1 MRQCRALDCLA
12 RRRRCLGELAQRLL
26 GEADDHPGPLGIHA
40 KLLEYRQQPRH
51 MLGRITGQS
60 RQLLHREREF
70 VGMADDLLEP
80 EPQPEQAATQSD
92 QSERPSKQPADGSLC
107 VREGAT
113 KLAGRC
119 PGPTHPARE
128 HRRTTD
134 APGGSGLQLLDPG
147 VDARHRTG
155 ELGLE
160 LEQDRQLG
168 GLGQRH
174 LFAPRR
180 PQRGIRTVLLRVDLG
195 DLLAHQVPD
204 LFLHLE
210 LERGERLSPGQLAFA
225 PDLLPP
231 ETVRKDG
238 LADESVVEPGVGV

>member
-1 MRQCRALDCLA
+1 MRQCRGLACLA

-92 QSERPSKQPADGSLC
+92 QSERPSKQSADGSLC

-119 PGPTHPARE
+119 PGPTKSTSECGSPA
-128 HRRTTD
+128 D
-134 APGGSGLQLLDPG
+134 ATGCPGL
-147 VDARHRTG
+147 
-155 ELGLE
+155 
-160 LEQDRQLG
+160 
-168 GLGQRH
+168 
-174 LFAPRR
+174 
-180 PQRGIRTVLLRVDLG
+180 
-195 DLLAHQVPD
+195 
-204 LFLHLE
+204 
-210 LERGERLSPGQLAFA
+210 
-225 PDLLPP
+225 
-231 ETVRKDG
+231 
-238 LADESVVEPGVGV
+238 